1 MRFLFLNAY
10 KIKDVFCF
18 LVLFLVVGGLV
29 AKLYLT
35 LVTPWTVAC
44 HTPLSMG
51 FSRQESWSGL
61 LFPSPGDLSDAGI
74 KPRSPALQADSLL
87 TELWGKSKNQVWILN
102 LITFYE
108 VEVKMKFV
116 QSCPNLCNPMDYT
129 VNGILQ
135 ARILEWV
142 VVPFPRGSSQPRD
155 QTQSPAL
162 QTDSLPT
169 EPPGKSGSVF
179 KHCFILLI
187 WDKTF
192 CRLKLFLIG
201 KKLNL
206 KFYQSNN
213 RDFSMNK
220 DSNFN
225 WKKSPTFCAIG
236 AIKKI

>member
-1 MRFLFLNAY
+1 MKKWPCRQKKSISLFYYIRFQL
-10 KIKDVFCF
+10 IS
-18 LVLFLVVGGLV
+18 
-29 AKLYLT
+29 YL
-35 LVTPWTVAC
+35 LCWDI
-44 HTPLSMG
+44 
-51 FSRQESWSGL
+51 SGYNL
-61 LFPSPGDLSDAGI
+61 DTKMYQISSCIVRDLSWNLCSNSNSSTPTEWGV
-74 KPRSPALQADSLL
+74 KLL
-87 TELWGKSKNQVWILN
+87 SCVW
-102 LITFYE
+102 
-108 VEVKMKFV
+108 
-116 QSCPNLCNPMDYT
+116 LCNPTDYT
-129 VNGILQ
+129 AHGILQ

-142 VVPFPRGSSQPRD
+142 VVPFSRGSSQPRD